1 MGDPTSRRNQTRN
14 RLRAQLRKKRE
25 SLADQ
30 FDFKIYIA
38 FVFKEKVCLQ
48 IVAWYHQIFLF
59 LFTFGLNDYIIEI
72 GFFAC
77 FSITDEE
84 VSTFW
89 GSWSGASDDQ
99 QLWRKH
105 LTRCAGVQLL
115 SREFNRT
122 PAKRRRATTR
132 PPIPVNAKGKIA
144 DHLKKGQLK
153 TSCCINQFIFF
164 SVVGCDRLHAGDGL
178 HSLAAQWYRED
189 RLPAVLQMEGGR
201 GWTL

>member
-38 FVFKEKVCLQ
+38 FVFKEKVGKQIKGHKSHCFWSLCNVLHICASTIWHKQNYLNVCLS
-48 IVAWYHQIFLF
+48 L
-59 LFTFGLNDYIIEI
+59 
-72 GFFAC
+72 C
-77 FSITDEE
+77 FVITDEE

-105 LTRCAGVQLL
+105 PTRCAGFKLL
-115 SREFNRT
+115 SWEFNRT
-122 PAKRRRATTR
+122 PAKRHCATTR
-132 PPIPVNAKGKIA
+132 PPIPVNAKGKSVN
-144 DHLKKGQLK
+144 HL
-153 TSCCINQFIFF
+153 
-164 SVVGCDRLHAGDGL
+164 
-178 HSLAAQWYRED
+178 
-189 RLPAVLQMEGGR
+189 
-201 GWTL
+201 